1 MFCRSCDRR
10 GGGRE
15 KGRQIVV
22 SRDSK
27 NRYVAFAFAR
37 GDILLEIDS
46 NGIIV
51 FATGSVRAL
60 LGIDADA
67 LIAKGLNIIVS
78 PESAPALG
86 IVLSAAK
93 TGRRVLVDIVL
104 QIGARRA
111 NGNIAGCP
119 LPDGPGYYL
128 SFSAQLGASRETQ
141 GGAARIPVEAPRDAA
156 TGLLSRDAL
165 TAQAEKLLG
174 GTPAGSP
181 PPKLTLVD
189 VSGAGSVMDKLP
201 PEKRKAVQRELGDTL
216 KKFSVAN
223 DSAAVLGDDKFGL
236 VHDAAI
242 DPSAIQRGVADVL
255 KRAAPAAQN
264 VGVVLSS
271 LELDRSGL
279 SQNDT
284 AKALVYAVNRFVDA
298 SPGEFTMAS
307 LKDVLGKELDTA
319 MTKMADF
326 RRFIDEDGFQLFF
339 QPIVALGD
347 RVPHHQEA
355 LTRLPDGSSPF
366 STVTFAEEIGLI
378 TDLDYSVAQKVL
390 ALLERQPN
398 ALDVAMNLSG
408 RSLEN
413 PAFVS
418 VMLELLARYPGL
430 RHRLMIEVTESSRI
444 KNLEKVGKVI
454 QSFRT
459 AGHRVCIDDFGAGS
473 AALQYLRFL
482 NVDVIKIDGLYVREI
497 STNPNDRILVKA
509 IQFLCKELKCESV
522 AEMIEDDGQAKL
534 LRELGVQFGQG
545 YLYAKPSA
553 QIYSQ
558 NRARLA
564 DKPQAAPIA
573 GRSRL

>member
-1 MFCRSCDRR
+1 ML
-10 GGGRE
+10 
-15 KGRQIVV
+15 V

-27 NRYVAFAFAR
+27 DRYVAFAFAR
-37 GDILLEIDS
+37 GDVLLEID
-46 NGIIV
+46 NQGAIT
-51 FATGSVRAL
+51 FATGTVRGL
-60 LGIDADA
+60 LGVDAEQLIGKPLATIIAPDADKA
-67 LIAKGLNIIVS
+67 LA
-78 PESAPALG
+78 

-93 TGRRVLVDIVL
+93 GRRRVLVDMPL
-104 QIGARRA
+104 QVGTRRA
-111 NGNIAGCP
+111 GGNMAGCP

-128 SFSAQLGASRETQ
+128 SFSAQFGT
-141 GGAARIPVEAPRDAA
+141 ARMPIEQPRDAA

-165 TAQAEKLLG
+165 TAQAEKLLSG
-174 GTPAGSP
+174 APPGAA

-189 VSGAGSVMDKLP
+189 VGGVSGVMEKLS
-201 PEKRKAVQRELGDTL
+201 PEKRQAMQRELGDTL
-216 KKFSVAN
+216 KKFSVGN

-236 VHDAAI
+236 VHDSSV
-242 DPSAIQRGVADVL
+242 DPAQIQRGVADVI
-255 KRAAPAAQN
+255 KRAGPAANN
-264 VGVVLSS
+264 VAVALSS
-271 LELDRSGL
+271 LALDDSGL

-284 AKALVYAVNRFVDA
+284 AKALVYAVNRFVD
-298 SPGEFTMAS
+298 SNPGEFTMAS

-326 RRFIDEDGFQLFF
+326 RRFIDEDGFQLYF
-339 QPIVALGD
+339 QPIVALSD
-347 RVPHHQEA
+347 KRPHHQEA

-378 TDLDYSVAQKVL
+378 TDLDYSVAQRLL

-398 ALDVAMNLSG
+398 ALDVAMNISG

-418 VMLELLARYPGL
+418 VMLELLGRYPSL

-473 AALQYLRFL
+473 AALQYLRYL

-497 STNPNDRILVKA
+497 DKNPNDRILVKA
-509 IQFLCKELKCESV
+509 IQFLCDELKCESV
-522 AEMIEDDGQAKL
+522 AEMIEGDAQAQL
-534 LRELGVQFGQG
+534 LREIGVGFGQG
-545 YLYAKPSA
+545 YLYAKPGPE
-553 QIYSQ
+553 IYSQ
-558 NRARLA
+558 NRARMGSQ
-564 DKPQAAPIA
+564 PQAAAA
-573 GRSRL
+573 GSRGRG

>member
-1 MFCRSCDRR
+1 VN
-10 GGGRE
+10 G
-15 KGRQIVV
+15 
-22 SRDSK
+22 DSK

-46 NGIIV
+46 TGIIV
-51 FATGSVRAL
+51 FATGTMQGL
-60 LGIDADA
+60 LGVDAESLIGKA
-67 LIAKGLNIIVS
+67 LRTVTAS
-78 PESAPALG
+78 ESAAALG
-86 IVLSAAK
+86 RVLKAAK

-104 QIGARRA
+104 QVGARRA
-111 NGNIAGCP
+111 AGNIAGCP

-128 SFSAQLGASRETQ
+128 SFSAQLGAPRE
-141 GGAARIPVEAPRDAA
+141 PVAAPRDDA

-165 TAQAEKLLG
+165 TAQAEKLLAG
-174 GTPAGSP
+174 APAGSA

-189 VSGAGSVMDKLP
+189 VSGAGEVMDGLTP
-201 PEKRKAVQRELGDTL
+201 AKRKAVQRELGDTL
-216 KKFSVAN
+216 KKFSVAQ
-223 DSAAVLGDDKFGL
+223 DSAAALGDDKYGV
-236 VHDAAI
+236 VHEATVDPGAI
-242 DPSAIQRGVADVL
+242 ERGVADVL
-255 KRAAPAAQN
+255 KRAAPGGAN
-264 VGVVLSS
+264 VAVVLSS

-326 RRFIDEDGFQLFF
+326 RRFIDDDEFQLYF
-339 QPIVALGD
+339 QPIVRLTD

-378 TDLDYSVAQKVL
+378 SDLDLSVARKVL
-390 ALLERQPN
+390 ALLDRMPN
-398 ALDVAMNLSG
+398 ALDVAINLSG

-413 PAFVS
+413 PAFVTS
-418 VMLELLARYPGL
+418 MLELLARFPAL

-444 KNLEKVGKVI
+444 KNLEKVGKVV

-473 AALQYLRFL
+473 AALQYLRYL

-509 IQFLCKELKCESV
+509 VQYLCDELKCESV
-522 AEMIEDDGQAKL
+522 AEMIEDELQAKL
-534 LRELGVQFGQG
+534 LGDIGVAFGQG
-545 YLYAKPSA
+545 YLYAKPRP
-553 QIYSQ
+553 QIYSR
-558 NRARLA
+558 NLVRVA
-564 DKPQAAPIA
+564 DKPRAASSA
-573 GRSRL
+573 GWTRV